1 MLDIDG
7 DGWCLYVSLRNFS
20 SSLGFLPV
28 RVNDLRVCHVA
39 FVNFADLI
47 DRT

>member
-1 MLDIDG
+1 MLDVDG

-20 SSLGFLPV
+20 SSLGVLPV
-28 RVNDLRVCHVA
+28 RANNLMVCHVV